1 MSNAC
6 PPRVSSSTELGL
18 WLANVGGPSWLW
30 EGRGKET
37 KSTHLNWALM
47 LILFINYVSW
57 ARHSMSGKTYK
68 QERGVES
75 HHGTC
80 LCYGAVTG
88 EDTCENILG
97 TWKCSLLICFS
108 LQKRWLPA
116 PASWPHTLQRLWA
129 DKEGLTMCQRD
140 GPHLTVLL
148 GRTRCSHSIA
158 LTGLFDIQSLRQ
170 FSSYYI
176 SHPPQYFKCPQWQ
189 N

>member
-68 QERGVES
+68 
-75 HHGTC
+75 
-80 LCYGAVTG
+80 
-88 EDTCENILG
+88 
-97 TWKCSLLICFS
+97 
-108 LQKRWLPA
+108 
-116 PASWPHTLQRLWA
+116 
-129 DKEGLTMCQRD
+129 
-140 GPHLTVLL
+140 
-148 GRTRCSHSIA
+148 
-158 LTGLFDIQSLRQ
+158 
-170 FSSYYI
+170 
-176 SHPPQYFKCPQWQ
+176 
-189 N
+189 